1 MFRVTYRSR
10 TWDRL
15 CTHASMFNTRT
26 HIQIATVTVVRQTP
40 DPPPWIFSLSLQADS
55 RAVAMDVH
63 SLSPQADSRAVAMD
77 VHSLSPQADS
87 RPVAMDVHSLSPRAE
102 AVAMDVRSHNPPTVH
117 TQVVAAQQPVAVGK
131 AFVQKNGAAVIR
143 QAAVGETPQTVGNI
157 KTF

>member
-1 MFRVTYRSR
+1 MHARSNVQ
-10 TWDRL
+10 
-15 CTHASMFNTRT
+15 HVNPYPSSHSNS
-26 HIQIATVTVVRQTP
+26 RQT
-40 DPPPWIFSLSLQADS
+40 DPRSAAMDFHSLSL
-55 RAVAMDVH
+55 
-63 SLSPQADSRAVAMD
+63 QADSRAVAMD